1 MWDDLG
7 RVIPP
12 HILSSLLPPP
22 RRPHFLKSLLLPPS
36 PFSRRRPSIP
46 PPSLAHW
53 GRRKK
58 RCEKEL
64 FWWNGGI
71 GRSALAAKYPSDFG
85 WVWQFS
91 TLEGRAEGPLNGHN
105 VCLPSAAAAAAAARQ
120 SQADSRSSSSSSS
133 SSRPSSLSLPG
144 PGEERGCR
152 PTLREGPLSMS
163 GQGFPK
169 KSSKLA

>member
-36 PFSRRRPSIP
+36 PFSRRRPSIS
-46 PPSLAHW
+46 PSLAHW

-91 TLEGRAEGPLNGHN
+91 TLEGRAEGPLNRHN
-105 VCLPSAAAAAAAARQ
+105 VCLPSAAAAAAHQ

-133 SSRPSSLSLPG
+133 SSRPSSLSLP
-144 PGEERGCR
+144 PAKRGDVAR
-152 PTLREGPLSMS
+152 H
-163 GQGFPK
+163 
-169 KSSKLA
+169 